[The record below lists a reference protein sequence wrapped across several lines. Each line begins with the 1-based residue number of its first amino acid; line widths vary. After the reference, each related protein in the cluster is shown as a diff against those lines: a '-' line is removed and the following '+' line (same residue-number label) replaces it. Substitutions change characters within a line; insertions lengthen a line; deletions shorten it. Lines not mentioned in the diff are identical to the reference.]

1 MIRRPPRSKR
11 TDTLVPSTTL
21 FRSIHD
27 ITQRKTSEAAAQ
39 RLAAIVES
47 SDDAIVSKDL
57 DGITTSWNRGAERLF
72 GYTAKEEIGQ
82 PVTILIPA
90 ERHDDEDIIIASIRH
105 GKPVRSEERRDGK
118 ECGRTWRARGAPYH

>member
-57 DGITTSWNRGAERLF
+57 DGLTPSWNRGAARLF

-82 PVTILIPA
+82 PVTILIQI
-90 ERHDDEDIIIASIRH
+90 ERAHVCT
-105 GKPVRSEERRDGK
+105 PVPNAQLGCRLPLENNNLSTEE
-118 ECGRTWRARGAPYH
+118 HN